1 MTIYTRAGDKGK
13 TSLIDGKKISKSH
26 IRLEAYGTVD
36 ELNSSLGFV
45 IANLK
50 DKMIIK
56 VLLKIQQDLFEA
68 GSQLASSKR
77 NKKIDIYLEK
87 RVKEFED
94 SIDKWAKILP
104 KLEHFVLP
112 GGARS
117 GSALHLSRTI
127 CRRAERRVVDL
138 SKKEAVDKNV
148 IMYLNRLSDLLFT
161 MARVINKKEKHKEIV
176 WIKKIG

>member
-1 MTIYTRAGDKGK
+1 
-13 TSLIDGKKISKSH
+13 
-26 IRLEAYGTVD
+26 
-36 ELNSSLGFV
+36 
-45 IANLK
+45 
-50 DKMIIK
+50 MIIK

-112 GGARS
+112 EGKIRFSPSFIQNNLPES
-117 GSALHLSRTI
+117 G
-127 CRRAERRVVDL
+127 
-138 SKKEAVDKNV
+138 KK
-148 IMYLNRLSDLLFT
+148 S
-161 MARVINKKEKHKEIV
+161 
-176 WIKKIG
+176 G

>member
-13 TSLIDGKKISKSH
+13 TYLIDGKKVSKAH
-26 IRLEAYGTVD
+26 VRLESYGTVD

-50 DKMIIK
+50 DKVLIK
-56 VLLKIQQDLFEA
+56 ELLKIQNDLFEA

-87 RVKEFED
+87 RVKEFENL
-94 SIDKWAKILP
+94 IDNWTKTLP
-104 KLEHFVLP
+104 KLEHFILP
-112 GGARS
+112 GGKS

-138 SKKEAVDKNV
+138 SKRETVDQNV
-148 IMYLNRLSDLLFT
+148 IMYLNRLSDLLFS
-161 MARVINKKEKHKEIV
+161 MARVINKKEKQKEII